1 VYKITIYNQGN
12 LTAKNIEITDYI
24 PDGLILND
32 VNWTQKGSKATRVI
46 ESEILPGK
54 STSVTITFT
63 IDSNFK

>member
-1 VYKITIYNQGN
+1 

-32 VNWTQKGSKATRVI
+32 DNWTQKGNKATRVI

-54 STSVTITFT
+54 SILVSIVFT
-63 IDSNFK
+63 IDSSFK

>member
-1 VYKITIYNQGN
+1 

-32 VNWTQKGSKATRVI
+32 DSWTQVGNKAKRTI